1 MITNVASAVL
11 YVGNQDDALAF
22 YRDVLG
28 FDVVKDAEM
37 GPGSRW
43 IEVKPPGAQ
52 TSIVLSAAAA
62 FDKTPGDGA
71 FLTFAADDIQATV
84 NQLRGRGAVVSDP
97 VTAPWGSYATVAAP
111 DGHQLQ
117 FNERP
122 HG

>member
-11 YVGNQDDALAF
+11 YVGNQDEALAF

-28 FDVVKDAEM
+28 FDVVKDADM

-43 IEVKPPGAQ
+43 IEVKPSGAQ
-52 TSIVLSAAAA
+52 TSIVLSAASA
-62 FDKTPGDGA
+62 FGRTPGDGA
-71 FLTFAADDIQATV
+71 FLTFSADDIQATV
-84 NQLRGRGAVVSDP
+84 NQLRGRGAAVSDP
-97 VTAPWGSYATVAAP
+97 IIAPWGSYATVAAP
-111 DGHQLQ
+111 DGHQLE